1 MSSTITEV
9 DEELKDNNIKS
20 SNRQCHNCKEQFRI
34 SKVVSSKSFNPL
46 NEICQKYYENCNK
59 EILQKK
65 NKDLAYDRM
74 KEELFLYL
82 KNNIPLQS
90 IELDQIQY
98 YDFVKSKKHEF
109 IMTFNFDN
117 KIKKVHIIND

>member
-34 SKVVSSKSFNPL
+34 SKAVSSKSSIPL
-46 NEICQKYYENCNK
+46 SEIWQKKYEKYNK
-59 EILQKK
+59 EISQKK
-65 NKDLAYDRM
+65 TKDLAYDRM
-74 KEELFLYL
+74 KEESFLYL

-90 IELDQIQY
+90 IGLDQIQI
-98 YDFVKSKKHEF
+98 KLRKKYS
-109 IMTFNFDN
+109 FDQ
-117 KIKKVHIIND
+117 KPFSTGNDVMDEA